1 MPTLIVS
8 KPAKMRGDEEEWET
22 RDSEIPDPDPAET
35 HSKKKRTKT

>member
-1 MPTLIVS
+1 MPTVIVS
-8 KPAKMRGDEEEWET
+8 KPAKMRGDEVRER